1 METTIAA
8 IPITAWQQAV
18 IVVLFVVFVIALLYW
33 FTGQQKSWQE
43 FICKR
48 DEQWQAWLNNRDR
61 EHNNQLSVVAQTL
74 EKLRN
79 KLDEHDDK
87 VDKRINDV
95 RSAANEPKTGRRPKV
110 QP

>member
-1 METTIAA
+1 MEIVAGS

-18 IVVLFVVFVIALLYW
+18 IVVLFVVFVLALLRW
-33 FTGQQKSWQE
+33 FTMQQQSWQD

-61 EHNNQLSVVAQTL
+61 EHNGQLTVVAQTL
-74 EKLRN
+74 EKLLN
-79 KLDEHDDK
+79 KLDDHDDK
-87 VDKRINDV
+87 VDKRIADIRN
-95 RSAANEPKTGRRPKV
+95 AANEPKTGRRPKA